1 MRLQHQAPAA
11 IQTDDFKMR
20 LVAPERVLLYYLIF
34 NKMNYA
40 RYGSY
45 YVQVLKQIENKYTG
59 LMELLLPCRLSVPAQ
74 ETYSVL
80 YVIDQRGEQTVKRGA
95 KTSGM
100 KIRS

>member
-20 LVAPERVLLYYLIF
+20 LVAPERVLLYYFIF

-59 LMELLLPCRLSVPAQ
+59 LMELLLPCGLSVPAQ

-80 YVIDQRGEQTVKRGA
+80 YVIDQRGEQTINRGA